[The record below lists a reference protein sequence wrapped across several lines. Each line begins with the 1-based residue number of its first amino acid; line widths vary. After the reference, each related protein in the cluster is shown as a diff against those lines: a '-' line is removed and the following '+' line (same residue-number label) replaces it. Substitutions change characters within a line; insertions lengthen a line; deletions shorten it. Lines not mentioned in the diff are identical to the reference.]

1 MTVTALQNLLAAA
14 LERDASVEFEPEND
28 DRETVTSHF
37 SLVLDNS
44 PYPEGFPKKH
54 RVAFVPESR
63 QLVVDYELPLVSIV
77 PSVKAYR
84 YVRSRN
90 ETDETARPA
99 AEVRALYGQV
109 VAQTALRTLHEL
121 FHADRGNR
129 LETIVLNCF
138 VDTTD
143 PATGQPAKP
152 YWSRFAL
159 RGRRSTASTS
169 GRSTLSP
176 VCAA

>member
-1 MTVTALQNLLAAA
+1 M
-14 LERDASVEFEPEND
+14 
-28 DRETVTSHF
+28 
-37 SLVLDNS
+37 
-44 PYPEGFPKKH
+44 
-54 RVAFVPESR
+54 PESR